1 MNVINQKT
9 LFLCVLMTSSM
20 IRGAFATEV
29 DNDKIE
35 NVPVKVLKRNNED
48 QSHDAKRIKL
58 EENER
63 NEEEFLR
70 LIKEYK
76 ETHPLEL
83 ASVFQNVNR
92 FSKCIGIS
100 DDLKAKSLILKTEM
114 MSKGDGTMQDLEG
127 ASRILSNAKKS
138 HEWVFDSFDKEIF
151 KDCLNQMKAGIET
164 KKSKILQQFNYFSL
178 VETPNVPAEQPVLRS
193 RDNYDS
199 NIYDTSDED

>member
-20 IRGAFATEV
+20 ISGAFAMET
-29 DNDKIE
+29 DSDKIE
-35 NVPVKVLKRNNED
+35 NIPVKVLKRNNED
-48 QSHDAKRIKL
+48 PSHDVKRIKR

-63 NEEEFLR
+63 NEKEFLR

-76 ETHPLEL
+76 ETHLLEL
-83 ASVFQNVNR
+83 ASVFQNVKR
-92 FSKCIGIS
+92 FSKRFDIS

-127 ASRILSNAKKS
+127 ASRILSEAKKS

-151 KDCLNQMKAGIET
+151 EDCLNQIKAGIGT
-164 KKSKILQQFNYFSL
+164 KKSNILQQFNYFSL
-178 VETPNVPAEQPVLRS
+178 VETPNVPAEQPVLKS
-193 RDNYDS
+193 RDNYDP
-199 NIYDTSDED
+199 NICDTSDED